1 MLSNMPW
8 LLFDSVRISM
18 SSDTFK
24 YQGMME
30 EMPKGTCLY
39 QIRSCGLMAW
49 QDCQGFG
56 RNKVRK
62 LWLGGLGRRY
72 VDSYF

>member
-1 MLSNMPW
+1 
-8 LLFDSVRISM
+8 M
-18 SSDTFK
+18 SGDTFK

-62 LWLGGLGRRY
+62 LVARRSRKE
-72 VDSYF
+72 VCRQLFLNRHRM